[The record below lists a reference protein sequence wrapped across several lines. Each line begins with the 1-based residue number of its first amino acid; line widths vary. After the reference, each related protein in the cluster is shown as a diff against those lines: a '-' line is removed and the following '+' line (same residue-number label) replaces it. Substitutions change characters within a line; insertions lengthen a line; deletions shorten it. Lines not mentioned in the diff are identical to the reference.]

1 VHATKARLIA
11 NRLGS
16 DWAFPLHS
24 AAIWKRKLIMRAAR
38 TYIAVIVMTVVA
50 VASTA
55 RGQLSN
61 PPTDN
66 GQVAFFAAPGNEIV
80 SLTTKLVVPAKLAEP
95 ADTNWTLF
103 LWPGLQPRLGGAN
116 YWPIGNGVLQPV
128 LTWGPSCA
136 PEEQPKRRWWIS
148 AQYVNTLGNYMG
160 YQGCSGGLIIG
171 VDPKDTLLIDMSL
184 FRSIWTQTILNQVT
198 KESTI
203 FRASLADQAQ
213 GIARFEIEPYGGAIS
228 PEVVFLETTIR
239 FAHPHPENCR
249 LGEHGPDDVVTAPV
263 IVAEGQSC
271 YVEKIILKPPTRPRP
286 AKSLLR
292 PR

>member
-1 VHATKARLIA
+1 
-11 NRLGS
+11 
-16 DWAFPLHS
+16 
-24 AAIWKRKLIMRAAR
+24 MRAAT
-38 TYIAVIVMTVVA
+38 TYIAVIVMTAA
-50 VASTA
+50 VFASTA
-55 RGQLSN
+55 RGQ
-61 PPTDN
+61 PTDN

-80 SLTTKLVVPAKLAEP
+80 GLTTKLIVPARLAEP
-95 ADTNWTLF
+95 SDANWTLF
-103 LWPGLQPRLGGAN
+103 LWPGLQPSRDHAN
-116 YWPIGNGVLQPV
+116 YWPIGNGVLQSV
-128 LTWGPSCA
+128 LTWGSSCA
-136 PEEQPKRRWWIS
+136 PEKKPKGSWWIS
-148 AQYVNTLGNYMG
+148 AQYVNTLGHYMG
-160 YQGCSGGLIIG
+160 YQWCSGGLIIG
-171 VDPKDTLLIDMSL
+171 VNPKDTLLIDMSL

-213 GIARFEIEPYGGAIS
+213 AIARFEIEPIGDAIS

-271 YVEKIILKPPTRPRP
+271 YVEKITLKPPTRPRP

>member
-1 VHATKARLIA
+1 
-11 NRLGS
+11 
-16 DWAFPLHS
+16 
-24 AAIWKRKLIMRAAR
+24 MRAVR
-38 TYIAVIVMTVVA
+38 TCIAVIVITVA
-50 VASTA
+50 AFASA
-55 RGQLSN
+55 AHGQPSN

-80 SLTTKLVVPAKLAEP
+80 SLTTKLVVPATLAEP

-103 LWPGLQPRLGGAN
+103 LWPGLQPRLDDAN

-136 PEEQPKRRWWIS
+136 PGEQPKRSWWIS

-160 YQGCSGGLIIG
+160 YQGCYGGPIIS
-171 VDPKDTLLIDMSL
+171 VNPKDTLLVNMSL
-184 FRSIWTQTILNQVT
+184 IRSIWTQTILNPRT
-198 KESTI
+198 KQSTS
-203 FRASLADQAQ
+203 FHASLADQAQ
-213 GIARFEIEPYGGAIS
+213 GIARFEIEPYGDAIS

-239 FAHPHPENCR
+239 FARPHLENCR
-249 LGEHGPDDVVTAPV
+249 LGDQGPDDVVTAAV
-263 IVAEGQSC
+263 IVDDGQSC
-271 YVEKIILKPPTRPRP
+271 YIEKITLKPPTRPRP